1 MRTAATLAATVAA
14 IFLLLPLFVLGISWM
29 LRATVSTAVL
39 AIVLR
44 TAVAAAVATT
54 IDMVFGIAM
63 GYRLSR
69 DPEFR
74 RRPLR
79 MLLQIPGHVPQAAVG
94 LALVMA
100 YGGVLGN
107 GSSWT
112 GYALVIAAMVF
123 VSLPVAVEECRR
135 GFDAVDI
142 HLERV
147 SRTLG
152 AGAGKTFRQVTLPLA
167 ADGLLGAAAV
177 VFARAFGEFAALA
190 FFMPF
195 PLTVGTGIYQWF
207 SQGMTEKA
215 VEMAAVGAMFS
226 LLSWVLVVGIRLWVG
241 RRLGRFRG

>member
-29 LRATVSTAVL
+29 LRAAVSTAVL

-100 YGGVLGN
+100 YGGCREVGLPGPATP
-107 GSSWT
+107 SSSRRWYSSASRLRWKNV
-112 GYALVIAAMVF
+112 GEDSMPLIF
-123 VSLPVAVEECRR
+123 IWR
-135 GFDAVDI
+135 GFPGPW
-142 HLERV
+142 EP
-147 SRTLG
+147 G
-152 AGAGKTFRQVTLPLA
+152 
-167 ADGLLGAAAV
+167 
-177 VFARAFGEFAALA
+177 RAK
-190 FFMPF
+190 PF
-195 PLTVGTGIYQWF
+195 D
-207 SQGMTEKA
+207 
-215 VEMAAVGAMFS
+215 
-226 LLSWVLVVGIRLWVG
+226 R
-241 RRLGRFRG
+241 